1 MVSSPWSEVSWR
13 RARNQDSCSLRS
25 LLVLPCLSVRRLFRP
40 WAEYIIDSR
49 QVKFVER
56 FSSNQLAPR
65 LKNNLA
71 GTTHNFS
78 APHSGYRH
86 VFKEHEPRIGARSDA
101 AEVDHHAR

>member
-1 MVSSPWSEVSWR
+1 MRSRLPA
-13 RARNQDSCSLRS
+13 ARNQDSYGLRS
-25 LLVLPCLSVRRLFRP
+25 LLVVPCLSVRRLFRP

-49 QVKFVER
+49 QVKFAER
-56 FSSNQLAPR
+56 FSSNQLPLQ

-78 APHSGYRH
+78 ATHSGYRH
-86 VFKEHEPRIGARSDA
+86 VFKKYEPRIRARSDA

>member
-71 GTTHNFS
+71 GTTHNFI
-78 APHSGYRH
+78 PTHSRYRH
-86 VFKEHEPRIGARSDA
+86 VFKKYEPGVGARRYNF
-101 AEVDHHAR
+101 EVDHHAR